1 MLRVIKVYGS
11 LAKFLGAKSF
21 KAAVKSP
28 LEAVRFLRANFPG
41 LDAHMADQHYKISV
55 GRHELEAGAQP
66 EQLTFPSGQAE
77 PIRIIPVVTG
87 AGGGTGKILA
97 GVALIAFAVLAAP
110 VGGGFLGLGQ
120 GAFGAFGP
128 FATGLHT
135 GFTLGAAASTAIGAI
150 GASLVFGGV
159 SQLLTPTSQIAP
171 TPAGINNP
179 SDPRSSYSFG
189 GVVNTARQGIP
200 VPIVYG
206 ETVVGSVVLS
216 AGINTE
222 QVPT

>member
-21 KAAVKSP
+21 KAVVQTP

-41 LDAHMADQHYKISV
+41 LDAHMAEHDYKISV
-55 GRHELEAGAQP
+55 GRHELEAGSNP
-66 EQLTFPSGQAE
+66 EQLTLPSAKSE
-77 PIRIIPVVTG
+77 PIRIIPVVSG
-87 AGGGTGKILA
+87 AGGGAGKILA
-97 GVALIAFAVLAAP
+97 GVALVAFAILAAP

-135 GFTLGAAASTAIGAI
+135 GFTLGAGASTLIGSI
-150 GASLVFGGV
+150 GVAMALGGAA
-159 SQLLTPTSQIAP
+159 QLLTPTPQQAA
-171 TPAGINNP
+171 TPAGIDNP

-189 GVVNTARQGIP
+189 GVVNVSRQGIP

-222 QVPT
+222 QLTA

>member
-55 GRHELEAGAQP
+55 GRHQLDAGDQP
-66 EQLTFPSGQAE
+66 EQLSFPSGQAE
-77 PIRIIPVVTG
+77 PIRIIPVIAG
-87 AGGGTGKILA
+87 AGRGVGQILA
-97 GVALIAFAVLAAP
+97 GVALIALAI
-110 VGGGFLGLGQ
+110 VN
-120 GAFGAFGP
+120 P
-128 FATGLHT
+128 F
-135 GFTLGAAASTAIGAI
+135 GAAAIGT
-150 GASLVFGGV
+150 FGGSALAV
-159 SQLLTPTSQIAP
+159 STVVGTIGVGLALNGVATLLTPTPQVAP

>member
-21 KAAVKSP
+21 KAVVQTP

-41 LDAHMADQHYKISV
+41 LDAHMAEHDYKISV
-55 GRHELEAGAQP
+55 GRHELEAGANP
-66 EQLTFPSGQAE
+66 EQLTLPSAKSE
-77 PIRIIPVVTG
+77 PIRIIPVVSG
-87 AGGGTGKILA
+87 AGSGTAKILA
-97 GVALIAFAVLAAP
+97 GVALIAFAIIAGPAA
-110 VGGGFLGLGQ
+110 GGFLGLGAG
-120 GAFGAFGP
+120 GAPG
-128 FATGLHT
+128 
-135 GFTLGAAASTAIGAI
+135 TA
-150 GASLVFGGV
+150 LLGGV
-159 SQLLTPTSQIAP
+159 AAQVIGGIGLSLALGGVAQLLTPTPQQAAVP
-171 TPAGINNP
+171 TGIDNP

-189 GVVNTARQGIP
+189 GVVNVSRQGIP

-222 QVPT
+222 QLTA